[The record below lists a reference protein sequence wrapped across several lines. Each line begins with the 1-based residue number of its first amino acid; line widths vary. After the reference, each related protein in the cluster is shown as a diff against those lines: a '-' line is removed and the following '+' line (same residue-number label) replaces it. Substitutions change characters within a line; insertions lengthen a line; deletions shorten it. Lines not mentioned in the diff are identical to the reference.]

1 MAISHIPRSVGHN
14 FAPEYQISAAPF
26 IVDLTTATSTYII
39 KRDNDNVIVG
49 TAEAANGFVTT
60 NGNALDADIFNDLD
74 VNPDGIQDDEK
85 LADNLKAGFSSVEVK
100 KIELP
105 KISQWIQFIPTPSN
119 ATGIIVGFS
128 KSDIAKSNTLQFLE
142 TNTVKPPVP
151 FKIRCTNLYFTSNGI
166 AGKLLVGLTSIDRS
180 EFANVIETFLGD

>member
-26 IVDLTTATSTYII
+26 IVNLSTATSTYII
-39 KRDNDNVIVG
+39 KKDDTNVIVG
-49 TAEAANGFVTT
+49 TAEAEDGFVTT
-60 NGNALDADIFNDLD
+60 NGEALDTDIFNDTN
-74 VNPDGIQDDEK
+74 NPPAGIQDDEK
-85 LADNLKAGFSSVEVK
+85 LADNLKQGFSRVEVK

-105 KISQWIQFIPTPSN
+105 KISQWIQFLPTPAN
-119 ATGIIVGFS
+119 AVGIIVGFS
-128 KSDIAKSNTLQFLE
+128 KTDIAKANTLQFLD

-151 FKIRCTNLYFTSNGI
+151 FRIRCTNLYFTDTGLN
-166 AGKLLVGLTSIDRS
+166 GKLLVGLTSIDRS